1 MSRPVTT
8 RLVRP
13 VAFAGVA
20 LLLTACSAE
29 GIIERVIGQ
38 AEGVDD
44 VSIDGENGSFSIGGE
59 EGEFSVDIDE
69 DGSST
74 FSDGESEVSSQPTDE
89 VPPEISEAI
98 AALPD
103 SFQPEVVTRQMGN
116 DGSGVFLQ
124 GEVSGD
130 QDELLDQLEQGIRD
144 ADWPEVERAVVAP
157 GFGSIA
163 GTEGEDGGRGI
174 AVNLI
179 LDEESGDGQLQI
191 IVTEDIDEV
200 DEFDQ
205 MD

>member
-1 MSRPVTT
+1 MPSPVLA
-8 RLVRP
+8 RLARP
-13 VAFAGVA
+13 VAFGCAA

-29 GIIERVIGQ
+29 GLIERVIGQ
-38 AEGVDD
+38 AEGIDD
-44 VSIDGENGSFSIGGE
+44 VSIDSESGSFSIGGE
-59 EGEFSVDIDE
+59 EGEFSIDVDE
-69 DGSST
+69 DGGST
-74 FSDGESEVSSQPTDE
+74 FSDGESEVSTQPTDE
-89 VPPEISEAI
+89 VPPEITEAI

-103 SFQPEVVTRQMGN
+103 TFEPAVVTRQMGG

-130 QDELLDQLEQGIRD
+130 QDELLDLLEQGIRD
-144 ADWPEVERAVVAP
+144 AGWPEVERIVAAP
-157 GFGSIA
+157 GFASVA
-163 GTEGEDGGRGI
+163 GTEGEDGGRGL

-179 LDEESGDGQLQI
+179 VDDESDEGQLQL

>member
-1 MSRPVTT
+1 MSRPLTA

-13 VAFAGVA
+13 VALAGAA
-20 LLLTACSAE
+20 LLLTACSVE
-29 GIIERVIGQ
+29 GLIERVIGQ
-38 AEGVDD
+38 AEGIDD
-44 VSIDGENGSFSIGGE
+44 VSIDGESGSFSIGGE

-69 DGSST
+69 DGAST
-74 FSDGESEVSSQPTDE
+74 FSDGESEVSTQPTDE
-89 VPPEISEAI
+89 VPPEIAEAI

-103 SFQPEVVTRQMGN
+103 SFEPGVVTRQMGS

-124 GEVSGD
+124 GEVAGD
-130 QDELLDQLEQGIRD
+130 QDDLLDLLEQGIRD
-144 ADWPEVERAVVAP
+144 AGWPEVERAVVAP